1 MITISVCL
9 VTLCVCAK
17 SFQLCLTLCDSM
29 DCSPPGSSVYGI
41 LQGRILEGIAISSSR
56 GSSWPTSLKS
66 PALAGGFFTTNS
78 TWEAPPAPHHC
89 PIHPYKYRHY
99 NSIYFFSVCYHIIL
113 TLPMKCPLSLSVF
126 WHLNLA
132 SVRYNNPPCG
142 LLDSFHRFSEAAFLC
157 LFSVF
162 SCHMLPWTAACP
174 LATICSLT
182 GVLLSIGFLPIY

>member
-1 MITISVCL
+1 MCVLNHFSCVWL
-9 VTLCVCAK
+9 FATLRTVALQAPLSMEFSK
-17 SFQLCLTLCDSM
+17 EEYWRGLPFPPPEDHPDPLLLSLLHWQVGSLPLT
-29 DCSPPGSSVYGI
+29 PPG
-41 LQGRILEGIAISSSR
+41 
-56 GSSWPTSLKS
+56 KH
-66 PALAGGFFTTNS
+66 
-78 TWEAPPAPHHC
+78 PPPPHHC

-113 TLPMKCPLSLSVF
+113 TLPMKCPPSLSVF

-162 SCHMLPWTAACP
+162 SCHMLPWAAACP